1 MKLNQA
7 FNAGFGLLAML
18 ALMAQLRA
26 QSCTDLEDEE
36 SLRTLHAAA
45 IKRAILFK
53 LQLQREPK
61 NPVGP
66 IVVPQDVL
74 DEYQAVSAAEQLVS
88 QQQVGCAEQPV
99 HPPQFTVLQP
109 LEVLRRSGYHGV
121 RGK

>member
-1 MKLNQA
+1 ML
-7 FNAGFGLLAML
+7 NAGFGLLAML
-18 ALMAQLRA
+18 TLMAQLRA
-26 QSCTDLEDEE
+26 QTCTDEE
-36 SLRTLHAAA
+36 SLRGVHAAA

-53 LQLQREPK
+53 LQLKGEPQ
-61 NPVGP
+61 NPEGP

-74 DEYQAVSAAEQLVS
+74 DEYEAVSAAEQLVS

-121 RGK
+121 FGK